1 MDNRVKSVSVI
12 TLNYNTTNHTIA
24 LLKSIER
31 IYGQSLQVIVLDNGS
46 TENPAGLLTS
56 QFPWIDFI
64 RSDRNLGFAGGN
76 NLAMRV
82 AHGEYLFFINNDTEF
97 GSDILSRM
105 INLLEQFQGIG
116 LLCPTIHYYDQPSQV
131 QYAGF
136 TPINKITGRNE
147 CLTRVEPGPT
157 GLAVTHYAHG
167 AAMLVPRRVIDQ
179 IGCMPENYF
188 LYYEEL
194 DWSELIRRSGYQIAV
209 DTQSAFYHKES
220 RSVEKLSE
228 LKSYLLTRNRI
239 LFMRKYSSPTHLILF
254 WLFFLVIATP
264 KHLVQ
269 SLLERKGKNA
279 LAFLQALKWNFSHA
293 THSSTI
299 GYKFNYLRHDA

>member
-31 IYGQSLQVIVLDNGS
+31 IYGQSLQVIVVDNGS
-46 TENPAGLLTS
+46 TENPAGFLAS

-76 NLAMRV
+76 NLAMR
-82 AHGEYLFFINNDTEF
+82 AAQGEYLFFVNNDTEF
-97 GSDILSRM
+97 GADILSRM
-105 INLLEQFQGIG
+105 VNLFEQFQGIG
-116 LLCPTIHYYDQPSQV
+116 LLCPTIHYYDQRDQV

-136 TPINKITGRNE
+136 TQINKITGRNA
-147 CLTRVEPGPT
+147 CLTKAKPEHNGM
-157 GLAVTHYAHG
+157 AITHYAHG

-179 IGCMPENYF
+179 IGYMPENYF

-194 DWSELIRRSGYQIAV
+194 DWSESIRRAGYQIVV

-220 RSVEKLSE
+220 RSIEKL
-228 LKSYLLTRNRI
+228 
-239 LFMRKYSSPTHLILF
+239 F
-254 WLFFLVIATP
+254 A
-264 KHLVQ
+264 
-269 SLLERKGKNA
+269 NA
-279 LAFLQALKWNFSHA
+279 QPDFVYAKIFKSHA
-293 THSSTI
+293 FDSFLDFLLMRGNAKTSPK
-299 GYKFNYLRHDA
+299 KFGSIQNQKRVGLFTGTPLEFLPLRSFHFNWLQV

>member
-1 MDNRVKSVSVI
+1 MESVSII
-12 TLNYNTTNHTIA
+12 TLNYNTTHHTIA

-31 IYGQSLQVIVLDNGS
+31 VYGKALQVIVVDNGS
-46 TENPAGLLTS
+46 AENPEEILTK

-64 RSDRNLGFAGGN
+64 RSERNLGFAGGN
-76 NLAMRV
+76 NLAMGAAR
-82 AHGEYLFFINNDTEF
+82 GEYLFFINNDTEF

-105 INLLEQFQGIG
+105 VDLLSQFQCVGM
-116 LLCPTIHYYDQPSQV
+116 LCPTIHYHDQPEKI

-136 TPINKITGRNE
+136 TALDKITGRNN
-147 CLTRVEPGPT
+147 CLTKAEPGPA
-157 GLAVTHYAHG
+157 GMSLTHYAHG

-179 IGCMPENYF
+179 IGQMPENYF

-194 DWSELIRRSGYQIAV
+194 DWSERIRRAGYKIAV

-220 RSVEKLSE
+220 QSVETLSD

-239 LFMRKYSSPTHLILF
+239 LFMRKYSSRAHLILF
-254 WLFFLVIATP
+254 WIFFLGVATP
-264 KHLVQ
+264 KHL
-269 SLLERKGKNA
+269 LKNLA
-279 LAFLQALKWNFSHA
+279 ELRIKNSWAFLQAVGWNFFNSV
-293 THSSTI
+293 HSTSI

>member
-31 IYGQSLQVIVLDNGS
+31 IYGQSLQVIVVDNGS
-46 TENPAGLLTS
+46 TENPVTLLAS

-64 RSDRNLGFAGGN
+64 RSDRNLGFAAGN

-82 AHGEYLFFINNDTEF
+82 AHGEYLFFVNNDTEF
-97 GSDILSRM
+97 GADILSRM
-105 INLLEQFQGIG
+105 VNLLEQFKGIG
-116 LLCPTIHYYDQPSQV
+116 LLCPTIHYYDQPDQV

-136 TPINKITGRNE
+136 TQINKITGRNA
-147 CLTRVEPGPT
+147 CVTKAEPEPNGM
-157 GLAVTHYAHG
+157 AITHYAHG

-179 IGCMPENYF
+179 IGSMPENYF

-194 DWSELIRRSGYQIAV
+194 DWSELIRRAGYQIVV

-239 LFMRKYSSPTHLILF
+239 LFMRKYSSRTHLILF
-254 WLFFLVIATP
+254 WIFFLGVATP
-264 KHLVQ
+264 KHL
-269 SLLERKGKNA
+269 LKN
-279 LAFLQALKWNFSHA
+279 LVELRTKNVWAFLQALRWNFFNPV
-293 THSSTI
+293 HSTSI
-299 GYKFNYLRHDA
+299 GYKFNYLRHGA